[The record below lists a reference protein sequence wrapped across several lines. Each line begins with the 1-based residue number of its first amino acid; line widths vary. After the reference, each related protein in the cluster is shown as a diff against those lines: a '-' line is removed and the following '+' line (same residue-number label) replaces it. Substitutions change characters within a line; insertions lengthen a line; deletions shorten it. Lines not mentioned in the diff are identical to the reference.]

1 MRPTKQTQGPQ
12 MLFDTSAVLAYL
24 NHEPGWQA
32 IEPMLLS
39 GQATINTVN
48 MAEVISKL
56 CDFGMGIDEATLAF
70 DKLAMPVLPFTTDM
84 AIESARLRPLTKA
97 LGLSLGDRACLAC
110 AVCKQLPV
118 ITGDRPWLALSTEL
132 SLDIRSIRPDSH

>member
-1 MRPTKQTQGPQ
+1 

-24 NHEPGWQA
+24 NHEPGWEA

-39 GQATINTVN
+39 GQAVISAVN
-48 MAEVISKL
+48 VTEVISKL
-56 CDFGMGIDEATLAF
+56 CDFGMGVDAATLVF
-70 DKLAMPVLPFTTDM
+70 DKLALPVLPFTAEM
-84 AIESARLRPLTKA
+84 AIEAARLRRLTKA

-110 AVCKQLPV
+110 ASCMQLPV
-118 ITGDRPWLALSTEL
+118 ATGDRPWLALAAPL